1 VIIHRSGTLT
11 DIILC
16 GGVGAQPITTPVAG
30 QPPEEITLERALSD
44 FLSCY
49 YPSPLMIMIQSSPLP
64 TTHVIMLFERFT
76 IGCALSRFSPGSPP
90 ARLILG
96 VPLLGSP
103 RAITTPL
110 LCHHRQ
116 TIVRVTSLCNERS
129 AFVVL
134 LETLTCHTPQ
144 KRAFYRPTPP
154 LVPFFWPPRAALH
167 VPLSTRAACAVLVAS
182 ELLAAATP
190 LEQVATERWFLGSK
204 HADRRSAAGAPVLRC
219 TRVPP

>member
-1 VIIHRSGTLT
+1 MRPWRCHTSSSHPTQVARPDRWDADMSSGTVDSHHSGTLT
-11 DIILC
+11 DIILR

-44 FLSCY
+44 FLSWY

-103 RAITTPL
+103 PGHRHVIIMSSSTHDRASDEPL
-110 LCHHRQ
+110 QRALG
-116 TIVRVTSLCNERS
+116 VRG
-129 AFVVL
+129 
-134 LETLTCHTPQ
+134 
-144 KRAFYRPTPP
+144 
-154 LVPFFWPPRAALH
+154 
-167 VPLSTRAACAVLVAS
+167 ST
-182 ELLAAATP
+182 
-190 LEQVATERWFLGSK
+190 
-204 HADRRSAAGAPVLRC
+204 
-219 TRVPP
+219 